1 MLQVLKDLQDRQVPK
16 EIQVLKDL
24 GGLLEQMVPLDHKV
38 MKDRLDP
45 GVQLEQRL
53 MFLDRLDQ
61 QVQEDC
67 RVCRVIRE

>member
-1 MLQVLKDLQDRQVPK
+1 MLQVLKVLQDQEVQK

-24 GGLLEQMVPLDHKV
+24 GVLLEQMVPLDHKA